1 MRMSESTIIVIKL
14 RVIIEANRFDLA
26 LGIVQSIRENLN
38 KQVRMRTQ
46 QLRLTPTR
54 QNPSILTRMKK
65 RKNIVGLRK
74 QKKQRL

>member
-14 RVIIEANRFDLA
+14 RVIIEANGFDLA